1 MGWKYRDENSISALF
16 FLFIFPLI
24 FLHSPSPLFL
34 FLFSSYPYS
43 LSFFVSSLLTS
54 RITKN
59 SPPLSFA
66 SLLFKDSLNQANQGV
81 QRLSLGRHIPLKNL
95 HISIFLHVYHSRSL
109 SLSISHCGYISL
121 SLIFDLGNLWVYGL
135 CCVIQYWVPVYGFDA
150 FIFPFGSLILQ
161 SDGFQFFAQRCP

>member
-34 FLFSSYPYS
+34 FSSYPYS
-43 LSFFVSSLLTS
+43 LSFFFSSLLTGH
-54 RITKN
+54 ITKN

-81 QRLSLGRHIPLKNL
+81 QRLSSGWCIPLKNL
-95 HISIFLHVYHSRSL
+95 HISIFLHVYHFPT
-109 SLSISHCGYISL
+109 LSISHCGYISL
-121 SLIFDLGNLWVYGL
+121 SLIFYLGNLWVYGL